1 MSIYKIFPL
10 KDATIYSGKPTINAG
25 RDEVLEVSSINS
37 SNAIGVTAG
46 ADDIRRSLIKF
57 SDEDIAMIY
66 RLVSGSQPYE
76 TRLKLYLA
84 YASALPQDY
93 TIECWPVSQS
103 WEMGTGKFAD
113 SPNPKNGVSWYTVG
127 GYNQSANWN
136 NTRGTQAYLYT
147 TGGGTWNASYTP
159 ATQSF
164 DYTADKDINV
174 STTAITNLWS
184 GSIIPNNGFII
195 KQTGSLELS
204 PSSSIETKYFSM
216 DTHTIYPPCLE
227 MRWND
232 STYSTGSNT
241 NGIINQ
247 DDFILLAENNIG
259 DFKEGGKYR
268 FRFKTRERFPVRN
281 FTTSS
286 EYLNWRY
293 LPSQSY
299 WAIQDY
305 KTKEMVIDFDTNYTV
320 LSADTN
326 GNYFTLYTS
335 GLQPERS
342 YKVLVKAVLP
352 NNSTVVIDNDIVI
365 KVGR

>member
-1 MSIYKIFPL
+1 MSVYKIFPL

-37 SNAIGVTAG
+37 SNAIGVTEG
-46 ADDIRRSLIKF
+46 LDDIRRSLIKF
-57 SDEDIAMIY
+57 SDQDLDTIY
-66 RLVSGSQPYE
+66 NLASGSTYE

-93 TIECWPVSQS
+93 TIECYPVYED
-103 WEMGTGKFAD
+103 WVMGTGKYAD

-127 GYNQSANWN
+127 AYENSSNW
-136 NTRGTQAYLYT
+136 TTTQGTQAYLYT
-147 TGGGTWNASYTP
+147 TGGGTWNATYKS
-159 ATQSF
+159 TQSF
-164 DYTADKDINV
+164 DYIADKDIDLTVTN
-174 STTAITNLWS
+174 ITNVWNS
-184 GSIIPNNGFII
+184 NTVPNYGFIL
-195 KQTGSLELS
+195 KQTGSIELT
-204 PSSSIETKYFSM
+204 PSSSIETKFFSM

-227 MRWND
+227 MRWDD
-232 STYSTGSNT
+232 SIYSTGSNS

-247 DDFILLAENNIG
+247 DDFVLLAENNIG
-259 DFKEGGKYR
+259 NYKEDEKYR
-268 FRFKTRERFPVRN
+268 FRFKTRERFPARN

-286 EYLNWRY
+286 EYLNWKY
-293 LPSQSY
+293 LPRQSY

-305 KTKEMVIDFDTNYTV
+305 KTKEMIIDFDSNYTK

-342 YKVLVKAVLP
+342 YKVLVKAILP
-352 NNSTVVIDNDIVI
+352 NSSEVVIDNDIII